1 MDSHS
6 QALDRPRL
14 KAEQIGLR
22 APAQNF
28 NDPNDS
34 SLDLEDLWGTI
45 SRNKWLILL
54 ICVLVTGAAAGI
66 TWVLPKVYEAKS
78 VVSVEANPT
87 TQATLAGYAP
97 FPELSAEIGILENS
111 GELSRRVVVT
121 VRTMADT
128 TEGAPFTLFAPVDE
142 NEPADQQVILERLQD
157 MMTFD
162 ADDEMGLIE
171 ITAES
176 ENPKEAAVLAN
187 VFARE
192 YRQFSQEM
200 ARSGVAAAGDFLE
213 RQLEKRKADIDSIE
227 TEWEQFA
234 RNNNVA
240 TGGETGQNVAREYA
254 ELQTQRDALVFE
266 LEQEER
272 MLSQLKE
279 QLNTIQPNLRNTVF
293 EEQRA
298 QGLRTQIQSLE
309 NQIAD
314 LKTLAEQYYIN
325 DPSLRGNEERV
336 PELADIKRR
345 IEGFESRK
353 VDLTEELVT
362 VTEAN
367 NLAGDGTV
375 SFGMVGDQRARIQE
389 QEMKVGQLKAQI
401 SGLNDRIEG
410 YQGRI
415 ASIPRQTIQREQLNR
430 RLTQAEQ
437 FYKDIA
443 MELQRTV
450 VAEESELGYVT
461 IMRAAV
467 TPMLPVSPDMQ
478 VNVILGLLLGLGL
491 GIGVAFVRQSMDWQ
505 IYEPTDIQ
513 ARGYSL
519 VGVIPKMDREIK
531 KHFKGKE
538 TTEVEG
544 KMMSTRLLPLL
555 NPWSPVTENYRLVR
569 ANLQFAA
576 SQNGNGSR
584 DLPQVL
590 MLTSP
595 EPGDGKTTTAANMA
609 ITMAIGGRSVLLIDA
624 DMRRPKG
631 HELFGVKKSPGLA
644 DVLVDGRADDIVQR
658 TVVDGLFFLPAGVP
672 SVPPTELM
680 DSERMRTLLDQARD
694 RFDVVIIDTPPVLAA
709 TDPVVVA
716 PECDSV
722 LVVASANKT
731 DFRALE
737 QVKSTLSAVGVSIG
751 GVIFNRYDVGKNGK
765 GGYKYGY
772 DYKYDYTPEGE
783 LAAH

>member
-1 MDSHS
+1 MDSNS
-6 QALDRPRL
+6 QALDRSRL

-22 APAQNF
+22 PAAQNVHGL
-28 NDPNDS
+28 DDS

-45 SRNKWLILL
+45 SRNKWVILL

-78 VVSVEANPT
+78 VVSVEADPT
-87 TQATLAGYAP
+87 TEATLRGYTMGT
-97 FPELSAEIGILENS
+97 ELSKEIGILESS
-111 GELSRRVVVT
+111 GELSRRVAAS
-121 VRTMADT
+121 VRAAADT
-128 TEGAPFTLFAPVDE
+128 TEGPSFTLFAPVDE
-142 NEPADQQVILERLQD
+142 GEPADGQTIQERLQE
-157 MMTFD
+157 MMSFK

-171 ITAES
+171 ISAES
-176 ENPKEAAVLAN
+176 ENPTEAAVLAN

-192 YRQFSQEM
+192 YRQFSQER
-200 ARSGVAAAGDFLE
+200 ARSQVAAAREFLE
-213 RQLEKRKADIDSIE
+213 GQLEKRKDTIE
-227 TEWEQFA
+227 SVEGEWEQFA
-234 RNNNVA
+234 RNNEVA
-240 TGGETGQNVAREYA
+240 TEGETGQNVAREYA
-254 ELQTQRDALVFE
+254 ELQTKRDGLVFE
-266 LEQEER
+266 LEQEKR
-272 MLSQLKE
+272 ILSQLKKR
-279 QLNTIQPNLRNTVF
+279 LATTNLRSTVF

-325 DPSLRGNEERV
+325 DPSLRGNEDRV

-345 IEGFESRK
+345 IDGFDSRK
-353 VDLTEELVT
+353 AELTEELVT

-375 SFGMVGDQRARIQE
+375 SFELAGNQRQQIE
-389 QEMKVGQLKAQI
+389 EKEMRTGQLEAQI
-401 SGLNDRIEG
+401 NGLNNRIES

-415 ASIPRQTIQREQLNR
+415 ASIPRQTIQREQLR
-430 RLTQAEQ
+430 RQLTQAEE
-437 FYKDIA
+437 FYNEIA
-443 MELQRTV
+443 KELQRTV

-467 TPMLPVSPDMQ
+467 TPMLPVSPDLT
-478 VNVILGLLLGLGL
+478 VNLILGLLLGLGL

-513 ARGYSL
+513 AHGYSL

-531 KHFKGKE
+531 KHFSGKE

-555 NPWSPVTENYRLVR
+555 NPWSPITENYRLVR

-576 SQNGNGSR
+576 SQNGEGSR
-584 DLPQVL
+584 QLPQLV
-590 MLTSP
+590 MVTSP

-609 ITMAIGGRSVLLIDA
+609 ITMAISGRSVLLVDA
-624 DMRRPKG
+624 DMRRPSG
-631 HELFGVKKSPGLA
+631 HELFGVKQSPGLA

-672 SVPPTELM
+672 SVPPTELL
-680 DSERMRTLLDQARD
+680 DSERMRALLDQARD
-694 RFDVVIIDTPPVLAA
+694 RFDVVIIDTPPILAA
-709 TDPVVVA
+709 TDGVAVA

-731 DFRALE
+731 DFRALD
-737 QVKSTLSAVGVSIG
+737 QVKDTLSAVGVSIG
-751 GVIFNRYDVGKNGK
+751 GVIFNRYDRATNGT

-772 DYKYDYTPEGE
+772 DYKYDYTPDRE

>member
-1 MDSHS
+1 MDSQS
-6 QALDRPRL
+6 QALDRPRSN
-14 KAEQIGLR
+14 AEQIGLR
-22 APAQNF
+22 ASTPNF
-28 NDPNDS
+28 NAPDDS
-34 SLDLEDLWGTI
+34 SLDLEDMWGTI

-54 ICVLVTGAAAGI
+54 ICLFVTGGAAGI

-87 TQATLAGYAP
+87 AQATLAGYAP

-111 GELSRRVVVT
+111 GELSRRVVST
-121 VRTMADT
+121 VRTIADT
-128 TEGAPFTLFAPVDE
+128 TEGAPFTLFAPADE
-142 NEPADQQVILERLQD
+142 GGDPDAYTVVERLQA
-157 MMTFD
+157 MMSFE

-176 ENPKEAAVLAN
+176 ETPVEASVLAN
-187 VFARE
+187 VFAQE
-192 YRQFSQEM
+192 YQQFSQEM
-200 ARSGVAAAGDFLE
+200 ARSGVAAAREFLE
-213 RQLEKRKADIDSIE
+213 GQLEKRKDDIQAIEAD
-227 TEWEQFA
+227 WEQFA
-234 RNNNVA
+234 RNNAVA
-240 TGGETGQNVAREYA
+240 TDGDAGQNVAREYA
-254 ELQTQRDALVFE
+254 ELQTQRDALVFQ
-266 LEQEER
+266 LEQEKR
-272 MLSQLKE
+272 ILTQLEE
-279 QLNTIQPNLRNTVF
+279 QLETIQPNLRSKVL

-298 QGLRTQIQSLE
+298 QSLRTQIQALE

-325 DPSLRGNEERV
+325 DPSLRGNEDRV
-336 PELADIKRR
+336 SELADIKRR
-345 IEGFESRK
+345 IDGFESRK
-353 VDLTEELVT
+353 NDLTEELVA
-362 VTEAN
+362 VTEEN
-367 NLAGDGTV
+367 NLAGDAATSMGMLGT
-375 SFGMVGDQRARIQE
+375 QRARIQE
-389 QEMKVGQLKAQI
+389 QEMKIGQLEAQI
-401 SGLNDRIEG
+401 RGLNNRIDG
-410 YQGRI
+410 YQSRI

-430 RLTQAEQ
+430 RLAQAEQ
-437 FYKDIA
+437 FHKDIA

-505 IYEPTDIQ
+505 IYKPTDIQ
-513 ARGYSL
+513 SRGYSL
-519 VGVIPKMDREIK
+519 LGVIPKMDREIK
-531 KHFKGKE
+531 KHFNGKE
-538 TTEVEG
+538 TAEVEG
-544 KMMSTRLLPLL
+544 KMMSTRLMPLL

-584 DLPQVL
+584 ALPQLL
-590 MLTSP
+590 MVTSP
-595 EPGDGKTTTAANMA
+595 EPGDGKTTTAMNMA
-609 ITMAIGGRSVLLIDA
+609 ITMALGGRSVLLIDA

-631 HELFGVKKSPGLA
+631 HELLGVKRTPGLA

-672 SVPPTELM
+672 SVPPTELL
-680 DSERMRTLLDQARD
+680 DSERMRTLLDQACD

-709 TDPVVVA
+709 TDAVVVA

-737 QVKSTLSAVGVSIG
+737 QVKDTLSAVGVSIG
-751 GVIFNRYDVGKNGK
+751 GVIFNRYDVSQNGK
-765 GGYKYGY
+765 GYNYGY
-772 DYKYDYTPEGE
+772 DYKYDYTPDRE